1 MYDLLLSL
9 VLVIGSIGMVA
20 ISVILIWC
28 WVNRKSL
35 RKLIS

>member
-1 MYDLLLSL
+1 MHDLLLSL
-9 VLVIGSIGMVA
+9 VLVVGSIGVA
-20 ISVILIWC
+20 VISASLIWC